1 MKLVECVPNFSEGR
15 DAEKIKAITREIEA
29 VPGVKLLDVD
39 PGASTNRTV
48 VTFVGPPEAVAEA
61 AVRAIGRAAEVID
74 MRTHTGAHP
83 RLGATDV
90 CPFVPVSGVTMEDC
104 VRLAGEVGRRV
115 AEELGIPVYLYE
127 AAARRP
133 ERRNLAT
140 VRAGEYEG
148 LAEKLKDP
156 RWAPDFGPA
165 VFHPKAG
172 ATIVGAREF
181 LVAYNFN
188 LNTRDRKLAHEIAL
202 SLRESGRAKRDKDGN
217 VVKDAKG
224 RTVTVPGRFKDVK
237 SVGWYVE
244 DYGLAQIS
252 VNFTNY
258 KKTPIHVVFDEA
270 SRLAAKL
277 GLRVTGSEL
286 VGLIPKEALLMAG
299 RYYLE
304 KQGKSPGLPEAELVR
319 MAVRSLGLSDVVPFE
334 PEKKIIEYRVR
345 ETAPA
350 LVDMT
355 LRGFADELSMDSA
368 TPGGGSVAAL
378 CGALA
383 AGLAAMVAN
392 LTVGKKGYEEVGGDM
407 AATAVAAQAL
417 KDAFLE
423 AVDRDT
429 RAFNKVMD
437 AFRLPKTT
445 PEQAEEKERAVE
457 AANKEATLVPLEVLE
472 RAVEAARLART
483 AAAEGNRNS
492 LSDAGVAG
500 LAAQAAGEGA
510 YDNVL
515 INLQGIRDAEFA
527 ARVRRQSAGFKK
539 ALDKESRAVRE
550 LVAKALTAPKPV

>member
-15 DAEKIKAITREIEA
+15 DREKIRSITLEIEA

-48 VTFVGPPEAVAEA
+48 VTFIGPPEAVAEA
-61 AVRAIGRAAEVID
+61 AFRAVAKAAEVID
-74 MRTHTGAHP
+74 MRGHAGAHP

-104 VRLAGEVGRRV
+104 VRLAAEVGRRIGD
-115 AEELGIPVYLYE
+115 ELGIPVYLYE
-127 AAARRP
+127 AAARKP

-148 LAEKLKDP
+148 LPEKLKDP

-165 VFHPKAG
+165 AFNPKSG
-172 ATIVGAREF
+172 ATVVGAREF
-181 LVAYNFN
+181 LIAYNFN

-202 SLRESGRAKRDKDGN
+202 SLRESGRARRDKEGN
-217 VVKDAKG
+217 IVKDARG
-224 RTVTVPGRFKDVK
+224 NTVKVPGKFKEVK

-244 DYGLAQIS
+244 DYGLAQVS

-258 KKTPIHVVFDEA
+258 KVTPIHVVFEEA

-277 GLRVTGSEL
+277 GLRLTGSEL

-299 RYYLE
+299 RYYFE
-304 KQGKSPGLPEAELVR
+304 KQGKSPGVPDAELVR

-334 PEKKIIEYRVR
+334 PEKKIIEFQVG
-345 ETAPA
+345 EPGPA

-355 LRGFADELSMDSA
+355 LRGFADELSMDSPA
-368 TPGGGSVAAL
+368 PGGGSVAAL
-378 CGALA
+378 CGALS
-383 AGLAAMVAN
+383 AGLSAMVAN
-392 LTVGKKGYEEVGGDM
+392 LTVGKKGYEDVSAGLAD
-407 AATAVAAQAL
+407 AAVKAQAL
-417 KDAFLE
+417 KDSLLE

-429 RAFNKVMD
+429 RAFNKVME

-445 PEQAEEKERAVE
+445 PEQAQEKDRAVE

-472 RAVEAARLART
+472 KAVEAARLART
-483 AAAEGNRNS
+483 AAAGGNRNS
-492 LSDAGVAG
+492 ISDAGVAG
-500 LAAQAAGEGA
+500 LTAQAAGDGA
-510 YDNVL
+510 YYNVL
-515 INLQGIRDAEFA
+515 INLQGIKDLRFAEGT
-527 ARVRRQSAGFKK
+527 RRKAAGFKK
-539 ALDKESRAVRE
+539 ALDKEGKAVRE
-550 LVAKALTAPKPV
+550 IVSKALAGPKKG

>member
-15 DAEKIKAITREIEA
+15 DLDKIRSITREIEA

-48 VTFVGPPEAVAEA
+48 VTFVGPPEAAVEA
-61 AVRAIGRAAEVID
+61 AFRAIAKAAEVID
-74 MRTHTGAHP
+74 MRAHKGAHP
-83 RLGATDV
+83 RMGATDV

-104 VRLAGEVGRRV
+104 VRLAADLGRRV
-115 AEELGIPVYLYE
+115 AGELAIPVYLYE

-148 LAEKLKDP
+148 LPEKLKNP
-156 RWAPDFGPA
+156 RWAPDFGEA
-165 VFHPKAG
+165 VFNPKSG
-172 ATIVGAREF
+172 ATIIGAREF
-181 LVAYNFN
+181 LIAYNIN

-202 SLRESGRAKRDKDGN
+202 SLRESGRAKRDKNGD
-217 VVKDAKG
+217 VVKDVRG
-224 RTVTVPGRFKDVK
+224 STVKVPGKFKEVK

-244 DYGLAQIS
+244 DYGVAQIS
-252 VNFTNY
+252 VNFTDY
-258 KKTPIHVVFDEA
+258 KKTPVHVVFDEA
-270 SRLAAKL
+270 VRLAGKL

-304 KQGKSPGLPEAELVR
+304 KQGKSPGVPEAELIR

-334 PEKKIIEYRVR
+334 PEKKIIENQVR
-345 ETAPA
+345 EPGPA
-350 LVDMT
+350 LVGMT
-355 LRGFADELSMDSA
+355 LRGFTDELSMDSPA
-368 TPGGGSVAAL
+368 PGGGSVAAL
-378 CGALA
+378 CGALS
-383 AGLAAMVAN
+383 AGLSAMVAN
-392 LTVGKKGYEEVGGDM
+392 LTVGKKGYEAVCGEMV
-407 AATAVAAQAL
+407 ATAVEAQAL
-417 KDAFLE
+417 KDFLLD

-429 RAFNKVMD
+429 NAFNKVME

-445 PEQAEEKERAVE
+445 PEQAQEKDRAIEE
-457 AANKEATLVPLEVLE
+457 ANKEATLVPLEVLE
-472 RAVEAARLART
+472 KAVDAVGLARI
-483 AAAEGNRNS
+483 AAAKGNKNS

-515 INLQGIRDAEFA
+515 INIGGIKDAKFVDQVKRRASA
-527 ARVRRQSAGFKK
+527 ARKT
-539 ALDKESRAVRE
+539 LDKEGKSVRE
-550 LVAKALTAPKPV
+550 IVANVLAGPKTD